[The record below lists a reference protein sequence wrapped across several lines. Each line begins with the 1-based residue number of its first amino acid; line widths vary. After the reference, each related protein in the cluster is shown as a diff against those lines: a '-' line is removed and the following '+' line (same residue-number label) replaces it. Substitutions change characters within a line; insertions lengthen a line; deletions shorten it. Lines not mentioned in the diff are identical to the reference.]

1 MDFDE
6 LDVLAVNTLRFLAL
20 DMVEE
25 ARSGHPG
32 LPLGAA
38 PMAWALGSRHLKV
51 SPGDPAWPDRDRFV
65 LSAGHGSALLYALL
79 HLWGFLPLEELRAFR
94 KLGSRTPGHP
104 EAGLTPGVEA
114 TTGPLGQGLANA
126 VGMAIAEAHLAATFN
141 RPGFPIVD
149 HYTYVLA
156 SDGDL
161 MEGVAAEAASLAGH
175 LRLGK
180 LVVLYDQNRVS
191 LAGSTDL
198 AFTEDV
204 PARFRAYGWHVLEL
218 ADGNDLSAVDRA
230 IREAKAEGER
240 PSLLC
245 VRTTIGYGAPTKAGT
260 YHAHGSPLGPE
271 EVRGAKRALGWP
283 EEPPFLVPEE
293 VRARTGEL
301 QRRGEAARG
310 AWEELFGRYA
320 RAYPDLAREFSRRM
334 KGKLPPGWDEG
345 LPSFP
350 GGKLST
356 RKASEAV
363 LRALGERVPE
373 LVGGS
378 ADLNPSCLTWLPGK
392 GDFGPA
398 APPDPQ
404 GEAGGGWSYGGRN
417 LHFGVREHGMGAIAV
432 GMALHG
438 GVRPFVGTFLVFSD
452 YMRPPLRLAA
462 LTHLPVVFVFTHDS
476 VALGEDGPTHQP
488 VEQLMNLRCIPGLVV
503 IRPSDAEE
511 VREAWRSALRR
522 TEGPTALVLTRQD
535 VPVLDRSS
543 LAPAEGLGRGAYVLW
558 QAKEG
563 TPDAILL
570 ATGSEVALA
579 LEAGRELARE
589 GVHARVVA
597 VPSWELFLAQ
607 PPAYREEVLPSPV
620 RARVAVEAGCPV
632 GWERFVGLEGE
643 VVGISRFGASAPGPA
658 VLREL
663 GITVESVLAA
673 ARRVLARVA
682 APGGQDYHGRDG
694 PVAQG

>member
-1 MDFDE
+1 
-6 LDVLAVNTLRFLAL
+6 
-20 DMVEE
+20 MVEG

-38 PMAWALGSRHLKV
+38 PMAWVLWSRHLRV
-51 SPGDPAWPDRDRFV
+51 SARDPSWPDRDRFV

-79 HLWGFLPLEELRAFR
+79 HLWGFLPLDELRAFR
-94 KLGSRTPGHP
+94 SLGSRTPGHP

-126 VGMAIAEAHLAATFN
+126 VGMAIAEAHLAALFN

-149 HYTYVLA
+149 HFTYVLA

-175 LRLGK
+175 LKLGK
-180 LVVLYDQNRVS
+180 LIVLYDQNRVS

-198 AFTEDV
+198 SFTEDV
-204 PARFRAYGWHVLEL
+204 PARFRAYGWHVAEV
-218 ADGNDLSAVDRA
+218 ADGTDLFAIDGA
-230 IREAKAEGER
+230 IRAAQAERER

-245 VRTTIGYGAPTKAGT
+245 IRTVIGYGAPTKAGT
-260 YHAHGSPLGPE
+260 HHAHGSPLGPE

-283 EEPPFLVPEE
+283 EEPPFLVPEG
-293 VRARTGEL
+293 VRAYAAEL
-301 QRRGEAARG
+301 RARGERA
-310 AWEELFGRYA
+310 EERWRRRLAEYE
-320 RAYPDLAREFSRRM
+320 RAHPELAREFSRRIR
-334 KGKLPPGWDEG
+334 GELPAGWDEG
-345 LPSFP
+345 LPGFP
-350 GGKLST
+350 AGGKVST

-398 APPDPQ
+398 APPDRQ
-404 GEAGGGWSYGGRN
+404 GEAGGGWGYAGRN
-417 LHFGVREHGMGAIAV
+417 IHFGVREHAMGAIAV
-432 GMALHG
+432 GLALHG
-438 GVRPFVGTFLVFSD
+438 GVRPFTGTFLVFSD
-452 YMRPPLRLAA
+452 YMRPPIRLAA
-462 LTHLPVVFVFTHDS
+462 LTHLPAVFVFTHDS
-476 VALGEDGPTHQP
+476 VAVGEDGPTHQP
-488 VEQLMNLRCIPGLVV
+488 VEQLMNLRCVPNLVV

-511 VREAWRSALRR
+511 VREAWRVALQRKD
-522 TEGPTALVLTRQD
+522 GPTALILTRQD
-535 VPVLDRSS
+535 VPVLDRAQ
-543 LAPAEGLGRGAYVLW
+543 LAPAAGLHRGAYVLW
-558 QAKEG
+558 QAREG
-563 TPDAILL
+563 IPGVILL

-579 LEAGRELARE
+579 LEAGRALAQE
-589 GVHARVVA
+589 GTNARVVA

-607 PPAYREEVLPSPV
+607 PEGYREEVLPRGV

-632 GWERFVGLEGE
+632 GWERFVGLDGE
-643 VVGISRFGASAPGPA
+643 VVGVSRFGASAPGPV

-663 GITVESVLAA
+663 GITPDAVVAA

-682 APGGQDYHGRDG
+682 AAGGQDYHGRAG